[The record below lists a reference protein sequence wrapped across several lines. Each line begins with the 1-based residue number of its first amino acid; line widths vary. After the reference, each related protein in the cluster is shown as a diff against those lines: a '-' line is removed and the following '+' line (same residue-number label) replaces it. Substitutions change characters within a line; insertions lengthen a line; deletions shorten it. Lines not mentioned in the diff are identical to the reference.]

1 MMPLLDHDLRSVRS
15 DSTRL
20 LPLSPSVAHC
30 MAMPLTHRSYPKR
43 WTAYDVRAL
52 MEASP
57 THWPRY
63 EAIDGELIVTPAP
76 RLAHQ
81 EMLEQLRDVLK
92 PYVAQYGLGRVIGSP
107 ADLELEKDSIIQ
119 PDLFVVP
126 ASLSQAREWTEVT
139 TLLLAIEVLSP
150 SSRTRDR
157 VIKRRFLQRVGV
169 PEYWVFDLA
178 RRRVERWRPDD
189 RQPELLASSLGW
201 HPAGANEPLTIDL
214 VSLFAAV
221 CGA

>member
-1 MMPLLDHDLRSVRS
+1 MRMP
-15 DSTRL
+15 
-20 LPLSPSVAHC
+20 A
-30 MAMPLTHRSYPKR
+30 THQSYPRR

-81 EMLEQLRDVLK
+81 EMLEVLRDVLK
-92 PYVAQYGLGRVIGSP
+92 PYVAGHGLGRVLGAP
-107 ADLELEKDSIIQ
+107 ADLELETDSIVQ

-126 ASLSQAREWTEVT
+126 ASLSRAREWTDVT

-150 SSRTRDR
+150 SSRRNDR
-157 VIKRRFLQRVGV
+157 ETKRRFFQRVLI
-169 PEYWVFDLA
+169 PEYWTVDLE
-178 RRRVERWRPDD
+178 RRVVERWRPNADV
-189 RQPELLASSLGW
+189 PEVLDTTLVWRPETVAHVL
-201 HPAGANEPLTIDL
+201 EIDL
-214 VSLFAAV
+214 IALFATIER
-221 CGA
+221 

>member
-1 MMPLLDHDLRSVRS
+1 
-15 DSTRL
+15 
-20 LPLSPSVAHC
+20 

-76 RLAHQ
+76 RLSHQ
-81 EMLEQLRDVLK
+81 EMLEQLSDAVK
-92 PYVAQYGLGRVIGSP
+92 PYVARHALGRVLRSP

-126 ASLSQAREWTEVT
+126 ASLSHAREWTEIT
-139 TLLLAIEVLSP
+139 TLLLAIEVLSL

-157 VIKRRFLQRVGV
+157 VIKRRFLQRVAV
-169 PEYWVFDLA
+169 PEYWVVDLS
-178 RRRVERWRPDD
+178 RR
-189 RQPELLASSLGW
+189 
-201 HPAGANEPLTIDL
+201 L
-214 VSLFAAV
+214 V
-221 CGA
+221 